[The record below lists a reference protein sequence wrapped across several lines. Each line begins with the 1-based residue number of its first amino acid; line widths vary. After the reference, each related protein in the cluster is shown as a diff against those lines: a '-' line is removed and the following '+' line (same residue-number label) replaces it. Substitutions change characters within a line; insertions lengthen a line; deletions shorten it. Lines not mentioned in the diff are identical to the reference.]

1 MQGRCPGSW
10 LFSGKLGLSLANTGP
25 ESPQSIKRLLN
36 HPQLRWVQRSFVGL
50 VYLGYVNTCV
60 CAHACMYVL
69 NWRSWRAVPTLINRE
84 PH

>member
-10 LFSGKLGLSLANTGP
+10 LFSGKLGLSLPNTGP
-25 ESPQSIKRLLN
+25 ESPQSIKWLLN

-60 CAHACMYVL
+60 CARMRVCFKLAFLAGCTH
-69 NWRSWRAVPTLINRE
+69 TD
-84 PH
+84 